1 MPRKKLIEPQG
12 NEAIIET
19 FTDYLS
25 THNKRKTPERYRILD
40 KVLSFS
46 KMFTIENLKDA
57 MNDDESFPVSQ
68 STLYYTV
75 DLLVDANILRRINT
89 GTQALA
95 FERTENVKCIH
106 LKCEVCGKTKLVK
119 DTNFMAYMNARRF
132 AAFTT
137 SYYNLTVYG
146 TCNDCARRLKREQRE
161 KTTNISKNQE
171 KNKQTK

>member
-1 MPRKKLIEPQG
+1 MPSKKVIEPQG
-12 NEAIIET
+12 DEAIIEA
-19 FTDYLS
+19 FNNYLS
-25 THNKRKTPERYRILD
+25 THNKRKTPERYHILD
-40 KVLSFS
+40 KVLSFP
-46 KMFTIENLKDA
+46 KMFTIENLKVA
-57 MNDDESFPVSQ
+57 MNSDESFPVSK

-75 DLLVDANILRRINT
+75 DLLVEANILRRVNT
-89 GTQALA
+89 GGQALA
-95 FERTENVKCIH
+95 YERVDNVKSIH

-161 KTTNISKNQE
+161 KNSINAKKQS
-171 KNKQTK
+171 NKRTK